1 MRNRDTDGP
10 ITLGIILPDDG
21 PFDYEWLRIEPLLVQ
36 RGLRDVH
43 CIIERS
49 PADGVML
56 IDHLLGLGAEEKLG
70 PCARRLTAQG
80 ADVVAWACTSGSF
93 AGGAE
98 WAHAQLAALEMAAGR
113 PATSTSIAFAALPR
127 AHGFTAVD
135 LVSAY
140 SPEITHILN
149 GLLEAEG
156 LRVQE
161 VVSLGCVDT
170 AHSVAVDIEAEIAHF
185 AQAVSGRR
193 PILVPDTAINTL
205 SLLERLREKAGRP
218 VITANQATLWHALAK
233 VGYSATAAKLA
244 RSW

>member
-1 MRNRDTDGP
+1 MKNRSTDRP
-10 ITLGIILPDDG
+10 ITLGVILPDDG

-36 RGLRDVH
+36 HGLYDVR
-43 CIIERS
+43 CIVERS

-56 IDHLLGLGAEEKLG
+56 VDHLLDIGCEEKLA
-70 PCARRLTAQG
+70 PCARRLAAQG

-93 AGGAE
+93 VGGVE
-98 WAHAQLAALEMAAGR
+98 WARAQLAALEVAASR
-113 PATSTSIAFAALPR
+113 PATSTSIALAALPR
-127 AHGFTAVD
+127 AQGFTAVD

-140 SPEITHILN
+140 TPEITHILN

-170 AHSVAVDIEAEIAHF
+170 AHSVAVDIEAEIARF

-193 PILVPDTAINTL
+193 PIVVPDTAINTL
-205 SLLERLREKAGRP
+205 SLLERLQEKADRP

-233 VGYSATAAKLA
+233 VGRSQAAANLA
-244 RSW
+244 RPW

>member
-1 MRNRDTDGP
+1 MKNRGTDRP
-10 ITLGIILPDDG
+10 ITLGVILPDDG
-21 PFDYEWLRIEPLLVQ
+21 PFDYEWLRLEPLLVP
-36 RGLRDVH
+36 RGLYDVR
-43 CIIERS
+43 CIVERS

-56 IDHLLGLGAEEKLG
+56 VGHLLDIGSDEKLA
-70 PCARRLTAQG
+70 PCARRLAAQG

-93 AGGAE
+93 VGGVE
-98 WAHAQLAALEMAAGR
+98 WARAQLAALEVAAGR
-113 PATSTSIAFAALPR
+113 PATSTSIALAALPR
-127 AHGFTAVD
+127 AHGFTTVD

-140 SPEITHILN
+140 THEITYILN

-161 VVSLGCVDT
+161 AVSLGCVDT
-170 AHSVAVDIEAEIAHF
+170 AHSVAVDIEAEIVRF

-205 SLLERLREKAGRP
+205 SLLERLQEKADRP

-233 VGYSATAAKLA
+233 VGRLQAAANLA
-244 RSW
+244 RPW